1 MKNYKLKLA
10 HWIASSE
17 LQAEQSRRNRSF
29 RKMAVAY
36 IVNSLIKILDD
47 EKIWKSERQRQVL
60 IALFESYAEDMLSDA
75 DTINDKLAAVA
86 LLVRNGYTVSY
97 KAQPIGK
104 AGTGIHLHVTDE
116 LRENK

>member
-60 IALFESYAEDMLSDA
+60 IALFESYAEDMIYDV
-75 DTINDKLAAVA
+75 DTVDDKLAAVA

-97 KAQPIGK
+97 EAPPIGK
-104 AGTGIHLHVTDE
+104 TGTGVYLHVTDE
-116 LRENK
+116 LKDSK